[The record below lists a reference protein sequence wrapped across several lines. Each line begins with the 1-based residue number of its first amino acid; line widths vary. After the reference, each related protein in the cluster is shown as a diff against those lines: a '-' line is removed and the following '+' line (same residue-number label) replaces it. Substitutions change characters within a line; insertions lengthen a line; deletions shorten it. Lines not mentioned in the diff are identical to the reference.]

1 MMENPCMVIGGI
13 VQPAIFEGI
22 KGVLNTEERGF
33 IQRLIV
39 YAPQDRLGERA
50 FAHNQYPIGSATPTT
65 GWCLISYAGC
75 GMCRAVAA

>member
-39 YAPQDRLGERA
+39 YAPKIAWASELSHTTSTQLDRRRLPRA
-50 FAHNQYPIGSATPTT
+50 GA
-65 GWCLISYAGC
+65 
-75 GMCRAVAA
+75 